1 MRGLRVTSDVGFLGL
16 EEELLVLP
24 SIVVLDAQAWGA
36 IRKGCL
42 ITEDVVEGLG
52 SGILLFP

>member
-24 SIVVLDAQAWGA
+24 SIIVLDAQAWGA
-36 IRKGCL
+36 I
-42 ITEDVVEGLG
+42 
-52 SGILLFP
+52 